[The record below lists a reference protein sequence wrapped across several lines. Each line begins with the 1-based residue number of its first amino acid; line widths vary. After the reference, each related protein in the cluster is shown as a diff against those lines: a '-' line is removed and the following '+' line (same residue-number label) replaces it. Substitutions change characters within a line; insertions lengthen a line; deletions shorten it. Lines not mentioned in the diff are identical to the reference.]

1 MSRFL
6 LASMPVP
13 GHILPM
19 TLIAEELILHN
30 HEVVWYSSKFFKDKI
45 EATGARF
52 APILSALDYGDNRY
66 NDYFPERA
74 TLKGLQQIKFDFKH
88 LFLDGVEGHL
98 KDLRAILKDYPA
110 DALLHDPAMVA
121 GKILGETGVI
131 PNAVLNITVLGI
143 PGRDVAP
150 FGLGLPPMPGALGRL
165 RNRVMRAV
173 ANNLVFRDVNQHGAA
188 ILDRLRFPRFPFGP
202 LDSKFLFLHPGTP
215 QFEYPRSDLPPSV
228 HFIGPLLPH
237 FNGDFVAP
245 AWWSDVTNAHKSVV
259 LVTQGTIATDT
270 SELIQPVLQALA
282 NEDVLVVAATGGQDL
297 NAPVPANARVTKFI
311 PFNVLM
317 PHVKAYITNGG
328 YGGVT
333 IALAHGVP
341 CVCAGST
348 EDKPEVGNRVAYS
361 GVGINLKT
369 ARPTPDQIRSA
380 VGQIMREARYRDNAK
395 RIQAE
400 FAKHDAP
407 NEAARLLAQ
416 LAITHKPV
424 LRTSQD
430 TWTNAD
436 AMTLATA

>member
-6 LASMPVP
+6 LATMPIP

-74 TLKGLQQIKFDFKH
+74 ALEGLQQIKFDFKH
-88 LFLDGVEGHL
+88 LFLDGIEGQL
-98 KDLRAILKDYPA
+98 KDLRAILTDYPA
-110 DALLHDPAMVA
+110 DVLVHDPAMVA

-150 FGLGLPPMPGALGRL
+150 FGLGMPPMPGALGRL
-165 RNRVMRAV
+165 RNRVMRAI
-173 ANNLVFRDVNQHGAA
+173 ASNIVFGDVNQHGGA
-188 ILDRLRFPRFPFGP
+188 ILDRLHFPRFPFGP
-202 LDSKFLFLHPGTP
+202 LDSTFLFLHPGVP
-215 QFEYPRSDLPPSV
+215 QLEYPRTDLPPSV

-237 FNGDFVAP
+237 FNGEFAEP
-245 AWWSDVTNAHKSVV
+245 EWWGDVTNARKPVV
-259 LVTQGTIATDT
+259 LVTQGTIATDNM
-270 SELIQPVLQALA
+270 ELIQPTLQALA
-282 NEDVLVVAATGGQDL
+282 NEDVLVVATTGGKDFD
-297 NAPVPANARVTKFI
+297 APMPANARVTKFI
-311 PFNVLM
+311 PFNVVM
-317 PHVKAYITNGG
+317 PHVSAYVTNGG
-328 YGGVT
+328 FGGVT

-341 CVCAGST
+341 CVCAGTT

-369 ARPTPDQIRSA
+369 ARPTPDQIRNA

-395 RIQAE
+395 RIQVE

-407 NEAARLLAQ
+407 NEATRLLAQ
-416 LAITHKPV
+416 LALTRKPV
-424 LRTSQD
+424 LRSSQD
-430 TWTNAD
+430 AWTTEALVL
-436 AMTLATA
+436 TTA